1 MLKTAEP
8 SKKTLYPV
16 VVGASVLA
24 IKYKD
29 GVMMMADTLCSF
41 GGLARYKNVQRIR
54 KVSNKCMMGASGEFS
69 DFQYILQDVN
79 ERTMDDFNE
88 DDSIVLSA
96 KEYQAYLSRVMYWRR
111 CRCNPLWNDIVVA
124 GHEEGKNYL
133 GLVDMYGTS
142 YEENLIGT
150 GFGSYIAV
158 PIMRKAYR
166 ENFSENE
173 ARELLKKAMTVVYY
187 RHCRTIN
194 KFQIATITANGVD
207 IGNPFELETKWDY
220 ERFVTPLIS

>member
-1 MLKTAEP
+1 
-8 SKKTLYPV
+8 
-16 VVGASVLA
+16 
-24 IKYKD
+24 
-29 GVMMMADTLCSF
+29 
-41 GGLARYKNVQRIR
+41 
-54 KVSNKCMMGASGEFS
+54 MG
-69 DFQYILQDVN
+69 
-79 ERTMDDFNE
+79 
-88 DDSIVLSA
+88 
-96 KEYQAYLSRVMYWRR
+96 YQAYLSRVMYWRR
-111 CRCNPLWNDIVVA
+111 CRFNPLWNDIVVA

-133 GLVDMYGTS
+133 GLVDMYGTI

-158 PIMRKAYR
+158 PIMR
-166 ENFSENE
+166 
-173 ARELLKKAMTVVYY
+173 KAMTVVYY

>member
-1 MLKTAEP
+1 
-8 SKKTLYPV
+8 
-16 VVGASVLA
+16 
-24 IKYKD
+24 
-29 GVMMMADTLCSF
+29 
-41 GGLARYKNVQRIR
+41 
-54 KVSNKCMMGASGEFS
+54 MG
-69 DFQYILQDVN
+69 
-79 ERTMDDFNE
+79 
-88 DDSIVLSA
+88 
-96 KEYQAYLSRVMYWRR
+96 YQAYLSRVMYWRR
-111 CRCNPLWNDIVVA
+111 CRFNPLWNDIVGA

-133 GLVDMYGTS
+133 GLVDMYGTI

-158 PIMRKAYR
+158 PIMRKAYK